1 MWKACSALSLLPL
14 LACASGSKEPLAP
27 IQVDVDRIIP
37 ATQGMRKARV
47 RAKLTITNPRQIPVT
62 VSKVEYLVK
71 TENLEPAME
80 GRSTLTP
87 NSELP
92 PESAA
97 QVELSQDLSLPEE
110 PEALLGALRL
120 EEILVEMQGTIYFA
134 DGTSTSFSRKGS
146 IAPPNLPRFVVH
158 EAQTSIYEGE
168 GIDVTFYLRLINENP
183 FSVVVETASYEVV
196 LEGKKVSEGTA
207 GIGIRLTQGA
217 VQEYEVSVTVDE
229 KNFGKDW
236 KSMLDQSSLDYEM
249 QGKLVMEGFTVPVSK
264 AGSVDMN

>member
-1 MWKACSALSLLPL
+1 MWKAWSAVSLLLL
-14 LACASGSKEPLAP
+14 LACASGPKEPLAP
-27 IQVDVDRIIP
+27 IEVEVERIIP
-37 ATQGMRKARV
+37 ATQGLRRASV
-47 RAKLTITNPRQIPVT
+47 RAKITITNPREVPVT
-62 VSKVEYLVK
+62 ISKVEYLVR
-71 TENLEPAME
+71 TEDLEPAME

-92 PESAA
+92 PRSAA
-97 QVELSQDLSLPEE
+97 QVELSQDLALPEAAD
-110 PEALLGALRL
+110 ALLGALRK
-120 EEILVEMQGTIYFA
+120 EEILVEMQGTISFS

-183 FSVVVETASYEVV
+183 FSVVVENASYEVI

-229 KNFGKDW
+229 KTFGKGW
-236 KSMLDQSSLDYEM
+236 KAMLDKPSLAYAMKGE
-249 QGKLVMEGFTVPVSK
+249 LAMETFTVPVSTD
-264 AGSVDMN
+264 GSVDLN